1 MRSVQ
6 SGYDARWSM
15 VTVVVAIMGRRK
27 RRLRLGFL
35 TRWMLSL
42 SIEIFRVMDEVCREV
57 ASVQVAASPEE
68 S

>member
-1 MRSVQ
+1 
-6 SGYDARWSM
+6 M